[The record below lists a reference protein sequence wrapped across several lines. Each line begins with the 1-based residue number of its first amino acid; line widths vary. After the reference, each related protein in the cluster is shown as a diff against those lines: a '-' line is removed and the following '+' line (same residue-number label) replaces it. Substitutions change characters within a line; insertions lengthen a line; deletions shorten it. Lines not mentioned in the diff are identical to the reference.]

1 VTDNRDAPAPQTLQI
16 PLCSRDQGRSRSVR
30 VFERRGL
37 SLQPWVLRG
46 GTPLAQVGTH
56 LFQGVAMIG
65 AAGQI
70 GDLIGVGD
78 DVV

>member
-1 VTDNRDAPAPQTLQI
+1 
-16 PLCSRDQGRSRSVR
+16 VR